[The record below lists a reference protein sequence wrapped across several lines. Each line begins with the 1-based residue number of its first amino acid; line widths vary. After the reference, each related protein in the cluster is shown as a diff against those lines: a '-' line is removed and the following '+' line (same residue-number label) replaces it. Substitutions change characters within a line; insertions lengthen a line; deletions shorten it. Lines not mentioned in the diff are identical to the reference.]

1 MQGRKSSR
9 EVIVNKKQK
18 RIVNPVQGGG
28 DEKRTHV
35 NGVRIT
41 RIQAFTDQNS
51 LVKNFGKLTVL

>member
-1 MQGRKSSR
+1 MGRKDKR
-9 EVIVNKKQK
+9 HKQK
-18 RIVNPVQGGG
+18 KNPVQGGG